1 VLCKGAD
8 SILQPL
14 LNKNNKDNIEI
25 ERMTNQFLED
35 YATDGLRTLLLVEK
49 VITQQEYD

>member
-1 VLCKGAD
+1 MLCKGAD

-14 LNKNNKDNIEI
+14 LNKNNRDNIEI
-25 ERMTNQFLED
+25 EKITNQFLED

-49 VITQQEYD
+49 VIS